1 MYIIAQTNIGTILL
15 VYRGK
20 EAGQGRRLV
29 WADSAAA
36 WHSERYKQP
45 RQCSTGETGDRKRAT
60 EAEAGEPA
68 TQAPGYG
75 HAKQRHY
82 AVQYWRLNDK
92 LH

>member
-29 WADSAAA
+29 WAHSAAA
-36 WHSERYKQP
+36 RHSACYKQP
-45 RQCSTGETGDRKRAT
+45 RQCSAGETGNRKRAT
-60 EAEAGEPA
+60 KAVAAEPA

-75 HAKQRHY
+75 YSKQRHY
-82 AVQYWRLNDK
+82 AVQYRRLNYK